1 VAATTTADG
10 STGGDLTLAAT
21 NFEAAGFIGTSAT
34 ISGAVSFGTLTDSG
48 ESISITKFVD
58 ESDGISNND
67 NDTTIPTSA
76 AVKDYVD
83 NNGGD
88 GLILRS
94 TFTANSSDTTFN
106 IGTVPNVSGR
116 TYYADKIVLKVSTA
130 FSGGSFNHILIK
142 ENGGSGDTLVASSDA
157 DAATAG
163 SYIIEL
169 DGDDTLTK
177 NATVQVQFMQSNG
190 SSAATTTA
198 GAMVATVHYN
208 YV

>member
-1 VAATTTADG
+1 ML
-10 STGGDLTLAAT
+10 SY
-21 NFEAAGFIGTSAT
+21 IY
-34 ISGAVSFGTLTDSG
+34 
-48 ESISITKFVD
+48 K
-58 ESDGISNND
+58 
-67 NDTTIPTSA
+67 
-76 AVKDYVD
+76 
-83 NNGGD
+83 
-88 GLILRS
+88 
-94 TFTANSSDTTFN
+94 
-106 IGTVPNVSGR
+106 
-116 TYYADKIVLKVSTA
+116 KIVIDFPKFTLFLLSA
-130 FSGGSFNHILIK
+130 IIIFSLYHSKNFN
-142 ENGGSGDTLVASSDA
+142 LVASSDA